1 METHLRRSNEGSGGG
16 GGNDGLTRDFLGL
29 RTISHRGFPNMAG
42 LDHMNSPS
50 SSYDQQNQNQTPW
63 QGDGSIALDML
74 TRKILEMGMESKRG

>member
-1 METHLRRSNEGSGGG
+1 MKPINESCEFSKSGLSDGSQKLSTKAAMETHLRRSNEGGGGG

-50 SSYDQQNQNQTPW
+50 SSYD
-63 QGDGSIALDML
+63 
-74 TRKILEMGMESKRG
+74 